1 MKEEALERAFALIE
15 EAAAKGQ
22 RAIRGRGV
30 GYRIGEDQS
39 AGIAGTFEPVSR
51 IEVRCGSNGEYSK
64 RDISGPTFEPVSR
77 VEVRCGSNGEPSK
90 RANLR
95 LSQKRLRSTLIE
107 ENGMP
112 DAEGAYVPR
121 LATVCALQSD
131 DCGPR

>member
-64 RDISGPTFEPVSR
+64 RAYLVPLSNRSAGSRSVVDQTESPRSEQISGSA
-77 VEVRCGSNGEPSK
+77 K
-90 RANLR
+90 
-95 LSQKRLRSTLIE
+95 
-107 ENGMP
+107 
-112 DAEGAYVPR
+112 
-121 LATVCALQSD
+121 SD
-131 DCGPR
+131 